1 MATLLRQPLNH
12 LSRCIVG
19 YHCCKSI
26 RVLLSLWSSDMADDK
41 QVNSAKPEEKND
53 ASKMQSSRQSK
64 EDSQLDSVT
73 DIVKEGEMD
82 KKKCMKALEE
92 LAKMEKNQA
101 QEEKKRR
108 KELKAVQ
115 VKEEDVVYL
124 EKEMLLSR
132 KEADTYLRL
141 SNGNLS
147 DTLKKLIEPQQQ
159 KRMNARPN
167 MLY

>member
-1 MATLLRQPLNH
+1 
-12 LSRCIVG
+12 
-19 YHCCKSI
+19 
-26 RVLLSLWSSDMADDK
+26 MADDK
-41 QVNSAKPEEKND
+41 QVNGSKTEENNH
-53 ASKMQSSRQSK
+53 ASKTQSSRQSK

-82 KKKCMKALEE
+82 KKKCMKALAE

-124 EKEMLLSR
+124 EKELLLSR

-159 KRMNARPN
+159 LRLNARPN

>member
-1 MATLLRQPLNH
+1 
-12 LSRCIVG
+12 
-19 YHCCKSI
+19 
-26 RVLLSLWSSDMADDK
+26 
-41 QVNSAKPEEKND
+41 
-53 ASKMQSSRQSK
+53 
-64 EDSQLDSVT
+64 
-73 DIVKEGEMD
+73 
-82 KKKCMKALEE
+82 MKALAE

-124 EKEMLLSR
+124 EKELLLSR

-159 KRMNARPN
+159 LRLNARPN

>member
-1 MATLLRQPLNH
+1 
-12 LSRCIVG
+12 
-19 YHCCKSI
+19 
-26 RVLLSLWSSDMADDK
+26 MADDK

-124 EKEMLLSR
+124 EKELLLSR

-159 KRMNARPN
+159 LRLNARPN

>member
-1 MATLLRQPLNH
+1 
-12 LSRCIVG
+12 
-19 YHCCKSI
+19 
-26 RVLLSLWSSDMADDK
+26 
-41 QVNSAKPEEKND
+41 
-53 ASKMQSSRQSK
+53 
-64 EDSQLDSVT
+64 
-73 DIVKEGEMD
+73 MD

-115 VKEEDVVYL
+115 VQEEDVVYL

-141 SNGNLS
+141 SIGNLS

-159 KRMNARPN
+159 QRLNARPN

>member
-1 MATLLRQPLNH
+1 
-12 LSRCIVG
+12 
-19 YHCCKSI
+19 
-26 RVLLSLWSSDMADDK
+26 MADDK
-41 QVNSAKPEEKND
+41 QVNGSKTEENND
-53 ASKMQSSRQSK
+53 ASKTQSSRQSK

-124 EKEMLLSR
+124 EKELLLSR

-159 KRMNARPN
+159 LRLNARPN

>member
-1 MATLLRQPLNH
+1 MAEN
-12 LSRCIVG
+12 
-19 YHCCKSI
+19 
-26 RVLLSLWSSDMADDK
+26 K
-41 QVNSAKPEEKND
+41 QVEGTDD
-53 ASKMQSSRQSK
+53 ASKSQSSRQSK

-159 KRMNARPN
+159 QRMNARPN

>member
-1 MATLLRQPLNH
+1 
-12 LSRCIVG
+12 
-19 YHCCKSI
+19 
-26 RVLLSLWSSDMADDK
+26 MADDK

-132 KEADTYLRL
+132 KEADTYLRIN
-141 SNGNLS
+141 NGNLS

-159 KRMNARPN
+159 QRLNVRPN

>member
-1 MATLLRQPLNH
+1 
-12 LSRCIVG
+12 
-19 YHCCKSI
+19 
-26 RVLLSLWSSDMADDK
+26 MADDK

-124 EKEMLLSR
+124 EKEMLLSNA
-132 KEADTYLRL
+132 KSIFPSL
-141 SNGNLS
+141 SNL
-147 DTLKKLIEPQQQ
+147 L
-159 KRMNARPN
+159 
-167 MLY
+167 